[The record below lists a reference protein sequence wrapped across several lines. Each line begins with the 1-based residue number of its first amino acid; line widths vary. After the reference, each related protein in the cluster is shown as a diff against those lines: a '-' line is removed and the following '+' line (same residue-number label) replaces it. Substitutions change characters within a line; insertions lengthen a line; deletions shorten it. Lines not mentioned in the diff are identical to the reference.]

1 MDGGALERELRRRD
15 PLLSLQ
21 GWPSATHGCIL
32 WRVVR
37 ESGPDRPPET
47 VAVWQSESGEPYPLS
62 SGLLDLVDRLDRN
75 SRHRYL
81 DEDALERT
89 AVHPEL
95 RDQQVARSPLDVA
108 HAACARLANVT
119 SVLQRP
125 TPSCQRSRKS
135 ASFASVRW
143 KRRKVEPSSCRKVG
157 PGWSP

>member
-1 MDGGALERELRRRD
+1 MDGGVLERELRKRD

-75 SRHRYL
+75 SRHRHVGD
-81 DEDALERT
+81 DEFERRRK
-89 AVHPEL
+89 AARDRQVERDNEAL
-95 RDQQVARSPLDVA
+95 RDDWNPRHGRPVLPRSQSLRMARD
-108 HAACARLANVT
+108 
-119 SVLQRP
+119 
-125 TPSCQRSRKS
+125 
-135 ASFASVRW
+135 
-143 KRRKVEPSSCRKVG
+143 RRRAKGEKC
-157 PGWSP
+157 

>member
-1 MDGGALERELRRRD
+1 MSYVERRTGDLLVAELGMDGGALERELRRRD

-47 VAVWQSESGEPYPLS
+47 VAVWQSERGEPYPLS

-81 DEDALERT
+81 DEDALERRRQ
-89 AVHPEL
+89 AARDRQVERDNEAL
-95 RDQQVARSPLDVA
+95 RDDWNPRHGRSPLFRGRDLQLSRQR
-108 HAACARLANVT
+108 ARREGKPN
-119 SVLQRP
+119 
-125 TPSCQRSRKS
+125 
-135 ASFASVRW
+135 F
-143 KRRKVEPSSCRKVG
+143 G
-157 PGWSP
+157 

>member
-1 MDGGALERELRRRD
+1 LERELRRRD

-75 SRHRYL
+75 SRHRHVDD
-81 DEDALERT
+81 DEFERQRKAARDRQLERDNE
-89 AVHPEL
+89 AL
-95 RDQQVARSPLDVA
+95 RDDWNPRHGRPLLPRSQSLRMARD
-108 HAACARLANVT
+108 
-119 SVLQRP
+119 
-125 TPSCQRSRKS
+125 
-135 ASFASVRW
+135 
-143 KRRKVEPSSCRKVG
+143 KRRAKGEKC
-157 PGWSP
+157 

>member
-1 MDGGALERELRRRD
+1 MSYVERRTGDLLVAELGMDGGALERELRRRD

-75 SRHRYL
+75 SRHRHVDD
-81 DEDALERT
+81 DEFERRRVAARDRQVERDNEALRNDWNPRHGRP
-89 AVHPEL
+89 VLPRSQSL
-95 RDQQVARSPLDVA
+95 RMARD
-108 HAACARLANVT
+108 
-119 SVLQRP
+119 
-125 TPSCQRSRKS
+125 
-135 ASFASVRW
+135 
-143 KRRKVEPSSCRKVG
+143 KRRAKGEKC
-157 PGWSP
+157 

>member
-1 MDGGALERELRRRD
+1 MSYVERRTGDLLVAELGMDGGALERELRRRD

-75 SRHRYL
+75 SRHRYQS
-81 DEDALERT
+81 EDALERRRQ
-89 AVHPEL
+89 AKRDRQVERDNEAL
-95 RDQQVARSPLDVA
+95 RNDWNPRHGRPVLPRSQSLRMARD
-108 HAACARLANVT
+108 
-119 SVLQRP
+119 
-125 TPSCQRSRKS
+125 
-135 ASFASVRW
+135 
-143 KRRKVEPSSCRKVG
+143 KRRAKGEKC
-157 PGWSP
+157 